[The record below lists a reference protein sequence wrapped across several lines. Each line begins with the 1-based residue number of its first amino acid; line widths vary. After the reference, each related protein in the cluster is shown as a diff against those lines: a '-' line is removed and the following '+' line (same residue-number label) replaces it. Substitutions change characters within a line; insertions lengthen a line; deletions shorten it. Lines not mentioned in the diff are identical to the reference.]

1 MQPLVDIMIQALNF
15 FYTISG
21 SNYGYA
27 IIFLTIA
34 INMALYP
41 LTLSSIVQMS
51 ALQRVQPKVKELQ
64 TKLKDEPQKMQ
75 KEIMEL
81 YKKEKVNPMGGCLPM
96 LVKIPFFIAL
106 FFALQSQEFINEIS
120 NPSKGASF
128 LWITGRVS
136 ERQFAKAGTA
146 SLLEKAGL
154 LIVDAKQSK
163 EKAQKMFV
171 WSPKS
176 NKDMMGLEN
185 ELKAAKIVNKD
196 IVDDAINAWENTT
209 SLARPDILPGLPKE
223 INITAKRAMAI
234 LLILIALTT
243 YLSQKTMPGSATQQA
258 GGMLYFMPIFIAVIS
273 ISFASGLQL
282 YWVTSNLV
290 AVAQQVFIARN
301 VSRETF

>member
-41 LTLSSIVQMS
+41 LTLSSTVQMS
-51 ALQRVQPKVKELQ
+51 ALQRVQPKVKDLQ
-64 TKLKDEPQKMQ
+64 KKLKDEPQKMQ

-120 NPSKGASF
+120 SPSKGASF

-136 ERQFAKAGTA
+136 EKQFAKVGTA
-146 SLLEKAGL
+146 SLLEKAGI

-163 EKAQKMFV
+163 ENAQKMFV

-223 INITAKRAMAI
+223 INITAKRAMSI

-290 AVAQQVFIARN
+290 AIAQQVFIARN

>member
-1 MQPLVDIMIQALNF
+1 MQPLIDIMIQAINF

-21 SNYGYA
+21 GNYGYA

-51 ALQRVQPKVKELQ
+51 ALQRVQPKVQELQ
-64 TKLKDEPQKMQ
+64 KKLKEDPQKMQ

-120 NPSKGASF
+120 NPAKNASF
-128 LWITGRVS
+128 LWITGRIS
-136 ERQFAKAGTA
+136 ENQLANKDITDR
-146 SLLEKAGL
+146 LEKAGI
-154 LIVDAKQSK
+154 LIEDKGN
-163 EKAQKMFV
+163 AQKSFV

-176 NKDMMGLEN
+176 NKNEQGLEK
-185 ELKAAKIVNKD
+185 ELKNSGITEKTEVAAIKKSWNG
-196 IVDDAINAWENTT
+196 TT
-209 SLARPDILPGLPKE
+209 SLARPDPYMIL
-223 INITAKRAMAI
+223 I
-234 LLILIALTT
+234 ILIAITT
-243 YLSQKTMPGSATQQA
+243 YFSQKTMPGSASQQA
-258 GGMLYFMPIFIAVIS
+258 GGMLFFMPIFIAVIS
-273 ISFASGLQL
+273 ISFPSGVQL
-282 YWVTSNLV
+282 YWVASNLV
-290 AVAQQVFIARN
+290 AIAQQVFIARN